1 MPKSAAPRRHHQR
14 GPGDDG
20 HHARPHLRARA
31 DRSSDPLGYAR
42 LRSRGAGES
51 ARRGDHHERRHR
63 RRSHQRQLV
72 RRHPGVVRAGPG
84 DRGRDDDRRD
94 RGSPR
99 GRCRAVREGADDQAG
114 GRVRRRPHRA
124 QGPPHG
130 ARRRDHLGVRRHGRG
145 ESGDHAIG
153 RADCGAEPRRA
164 RGHRRPRAPP
174 AAVAAGDGAA
184 VSAGRSGR
192 PVVVVTRRLPDPV
205 EEQVSREFDARLNP
219 SDKPLSA
226 TELADALRGADALLP
241 TVTDRLTADVLAAE
255 PLRARIIANYGV
267 GFNHIDTASA
277 KARGLV
283 VTNTPDVLTDDTA
296 DDAIM
301 LMLMVARRG
310 GEGDRY
316 VRAGAWT
323 GWRPTHM
330 LGIRVSGKTLGLVG
344 LGRIGRAV
352 AHRAHHGF
360 GMRVIFHDPYPP
372 PAAVLSEL
380 GAEPRASVDDVLR
393 EADFVSLHSPAT
405 PETRHLI
412 DARRLALMKRGAFL
426 VNNARGDIVDEAAL
440 VAALKQGTIAGAG
453 LDVFER
459 EPAVT
464 PDLLQMDNVV
474 LLPHLGSATH
484 ETRVAMGLR
493 ALDNLKAFFAG
504 APPRD
509 RVA

>member
-1 MPKSAAPRRHHQR
+1 
-14 GPGDDG
+14 
-20 HHARPHLRARA
+20 
-31 DRSSDPLGYAR
+31 
-42 LRSRGAGES
+42 
-51 ARRGDHHERRHR
+51 
-63 RRSHQRQLV
+63 
-72 RRHPGVVRAGPG
+72 
-84 DRGRDDDRRD
+84 
-94 RGSPR
+94 
-99 GRCRAVREGADDQAG
+99 
-114 GRVRRRPHRA
+114 
-124 QGPPHG
+124 
-130 ARRRDHLGVRRHGRG
+130 
-145 ESGDHAIG
+145 
-153 RADCGAEPRRA
+153 
-164 RGHRRPRAPP
+164 
-174 AAVAAGDGAA
+174 

-192 PVVVVTRRLPDPV
+192 PVVVVTRRLPGPV

-219 SDKPLSA
+219 EDRPLSA
-226 TELADALRGADALLP
+226 AELADALRSADALLP
-241 TVTDRLTADVLAAE
+241 TVTDRITAEVLAVE
-255 PLRARIIANYGV
+255 PLHAKIIANYGV

-310 GEGDRY
+310 GEGDRH

-330 LGIRVSGKTLGLVG
+330 LGTRVSGKTLGLIG

-360 GMRVIFHDPYPP
+360 RMRVIFHDPYPP

-380 GAEPRASVDDVLR
+380 RAEPRDSVDDVLR

-426 VNNARGDIVDEAAL
+426 INNARGDIVDEGAL
-440 VAALKQGTIAGAG
+440 VAALRQGTIAGAG

-464 PDLLQMDNVV
+464 PDLLTMENVV

-484 ETRVAMGLR
+484 ETRIAMGLR
-493 ALDNLKAFFAG
+493 ALDNLTAFFAG